1 VPTLGNIGRP
11 ISPIILATFRNWAR
25 GMPVIRSTISG
36 V

>member
-1 VPTLGNIGRP
+1 MVITLSGRP
-11 ISPIILATFRNWAR
+11 ISPMSLATSRNWSL